1 MSPASGSK
9 LYDGQARE
17 VRVTVT
23 AGAAALRQWSLR
35 LLDANGQQ
43 LVELGRGAEAAEDLA
58 VAELR
63 AEDLEV
69 GEWYELHLWAEDDQ
83 GTSSEERM
91 PFLAPD
97 LQYSLIPLRSGQV
110 EGTNFGAGDSVD
122 ESGDLVAFGGSP
134 VAGVG
139 REVLI
144 LNAISGQVRGVAVP
158 LSASPG
164 FQLTKDG
171 QRLFFPGRFPVPG
184 GGRSF
189 DVGFLDLTSGA
200 LESVGPRGSQFF
212 GIDRSGSLLA
222 FQSHLDLDP
231 LAGNPDRAAQFFLYD
246 EQSGVIRQL
255 TTGPGAIDFDAGCP
269 PSITGTTPVVSAGGA
284 RVAFASTATLGLAP
298 ADTAVGCRVF
308 VYEVAT
314 GELRHVVSFPTDV
327 AFDLPTISDDGRWL
341 SYTTTRFLPPDIISS
356 FPALLDL
363 DTGEITDPIGGV
375 EDYPGFDSVISG
387 NATKIVISSQAD
399 LDPSVGN
406 ADHNMEL
413 FVYDRGSDTFTQAS
427 DTVGGI
433 GRTPGNC
440 SPLFP
445 KVSRDARVMTA
456 VMPRFFVPP
465 CEIDGPQRDG
475 RTGLALEQ
483 VRAVRRRPGNTAP
496 TLSPPIDIAAE
507 AGARLLAS
515 FTATDPDADPLFY
528 FLQEVGGNDI
538 PLGSEFEDHHDG
550 TATFTWS
557 TGPEDAGVYA
567 LRLAVFDGGGGVA
580 MHDFT
585 VAVCTRMVDVSTIRG
600 LIAALFDP
608 PLAAECGNAD
618 VNGDGRVSVADV
630 VARLSWR

>member
-1 MSPASGSK
+1 MSPASGFK

-17 VRVTVT
+17 VRVTVA

-35 LLDANGQQ
+35 LLDAHGQQ

-58 VAELR
+58 VVELR

-69 GEWYELHLWAEDDQ
+69 GERYELHLRVEDDQ
-83 GTSSEERM
+83 GTSSEEQVS
-91 PFLAPD
+91 FLVPD

-122 ESGDLVAFGGSP
+122 ASGDLVAFGGSP
-134 VAGVG
+134 GGVG
-139 REVLI
+139 RDVLI
-144 LNAISGQVRGVAVP
+144 LNAISGQVRGVAAP
-158 LSASPG
+158 LTASPG

-171 QRLFFPGRFPVPG
+171 QRLYFPGRFPVPG
-184 GGRSF
+184 GGQSF

-200 LESVGPRGSQFF
+200 IESVGPRGSQFF
-212 GIDRSGSLLA
+212 GIDRSGRLLA

-231 LAGNPDRAAQFFLYD
+231 LAGNPDRAAHYFLYD

-255 TTGPGAIDFDAGCP
+255 TTGPGAIDFHAGCP
-269 PSITGTTPVVSAGGA
+269 PSITGTTPVVSADGA

-298 ADTAVGCRVF
+298 ADAAVGCRVF

-314 GELRHVVSFPTDV
+314 GELRHVVSFPNDV

-341 SYTTTRFLPPDIISS
+341 SYTTTRLLPPDIISS

-387 NATKIVISSQAD
+387 DATKIVISSQAD

-445 KVSRDARVMTA
+445 KVNRDARVMTSST
-456 VMPRFFVPP
+456 PLFFVPP
-465 CEIDGPQRDG
+465 CEIDGSQRDA
-475 RTGLALEQ
+475 RTGLAFSQ
-483 VRAVRRRPGNTAP
+483 SRAVRRRPGNTAP
-496 TLSPPIDIAAE
+496 TLSPPIDIVAE
-507 AGARLLAS
+507 VGTKIFAS
-515 FTATDPDADPLFY
+515 FAAVDPDADPLFF
-528 FLQEVGGNDI
+528 FLQEIGGFDI
-538 PLGSEFEDHHDG
+538 PLGSEIEDHHDG

-585 VAVCTRMVDVSTIRG
+585 VAVCPRLVDVSTIRG
-600 LIAALFDP
+600 LIAALYDP

-618 VNGDGRVSVADV
+618 VNGDGRVSVADI